1 MGKNHEG
8 PTLAEKRKKVDYLI
22 KQKALE
28 EAYNLANTYSLHEPW
43 KAFCAYRV
51 AYIKMLSDGDG
62 ESIIQAEKL
71 FMEATAAKF
80 LGPLPRIYR
89 LAALE
94 RLQPGKQEL
103 KEAFEDVLNAFERLP
118 LSERLES
125 DGEDQANYRDMLRL
139 AGYYFGY
146 QTESVTN
153 SVPLNDESSWML
165 VGNDPKLARVKCS
178 KEFALEEMESLC
190 EKYPE
195 AVFFKLSKKKF
206 GQKNPMERHWKYG
219 KGKWQVMPHYPAL
232 RLLSLL
238 LKRTPETIEGLRDI
252 LNATNNNFAKIKER
266 LNRKLADLL
275 QKPRNDIFI
284 SGRGQFPR
292 LNPNI
297 TIFGAVET

>member
-22 KQKALE
+22 KQKAIE
-28 EAYNLANTYSLHEPW
+28 EAYNLAHTYNLHEPW
-43 KAFCAYRV
+43 KAFCAYRL
-51 AYIKMLSDGDG
+51 AHIKMLSDGDR

-94 RLQPGKQEL
+94 RLQPGRQKL
-103 KEAFEDVLNAFERLP
+103 KEAFEDALNAFERLP

-125 DGEDQANYRDMLRL
+125 DGEDQDNYSNMLRL

-178 KEFALEEMESLC
+178 KEFAQEEMESLH

-206 GQKNPMERHWKYG
+206 GKKNPMERHWKFG
-219 KGKWQVMPHYPAL
+219 KNKWQVMPHYPSM

-238 LKRTPETIEGLRDI
+238 LKRTFETIEGLKDN

-266 LNRKLADLL
+266 LNRETAGLL
-275 QKPRNDIFI
+275 QASRNDIFT

-292 LNPNI
+292 LNPKI
-297 TIFGAVET
+297 IIFGAIET